1 MDKKMASAGTITP
14 NQTFQTFDKEDKY
27 QTEKENNYPKTQTCT

>member
-14 NQTFQTFDKEDKY
+14 NQTIDQEDKY
-27 QTEKENNYPKTQTCT
+27 QAEKENNYPKIQACTYE